1 MKEYL
6 KGSADV
12 LAELTSS
19 PDGLTE
25 AEAEKR
31 LAQNGKNKLVEG
43 KKESL
48 LHRFLKQL
56 AEPMTIILI
65 VAAVISGIM
74 AIMENE
80 FPSDVIIIMAVVI
93 INGPR
98 KQGGKSNCS
107 APGNCSRHLESDSRR
122 APNDHP

>member
-31 LAQNGKNKLVEG
+31 LAQNGKIDI
-43 KKESL
+43 
-48 LHRFLKQL
+48 R
-56 AEPMTIILI
+56 I
-65 VAAVISGIM
+65 
-74 AIMENE
+74 
-80 FPSDVIIIMAVVI
+80 D
-93 INGPR
+93 R
-98 KQGGKSNCS
+98 
-107 APGNCSRHLESDSRR
+107 
-122 APNDHP
+122 